1 MFATDKQ
8 INFINSLTG
17 QIGETLA
24 TRVIFDTLPNF
35 RGFALLSKRDASK
48 VIDALIDARDNGY
61 DDGEDDGYEY
71 TDAEFDA
78 MYATLD
84 C

>member
-17 QIGETLA
+17 KIGETLA

-48 VIDALIDARDNGY
+48 VIDALIDARDNQLARVWRPMI
-61 DDGEDDGYEY
+61 
-71 TDAEFDA
+71 AEVDQREVE
-78 MYATLD
+78 LGG
-84 C
+84 